1 MSKFI
6 QLLNKKAIERDVVL
20 EMILLDNL
28 LNSLSPINNIRKIGI
43 KQVYANTVLIKQS
56 VKLELTRVW
65 KEES

>member
-6 QLLNKKAIERDVVL
+6 QLLNRKVIERDVVL
-20 EMILLDNL
+20 EMMLLDNL

-65 KEES
+65 KEEF

>member
-6 QLLNKKAIERDVVL
+6 QLLNRKVIERDVVL
-20 EMILLDNL
+20 EMMLLDNL

>member
-6 QLLNKKAIERDVVL
+6 QLLNRKVIERDVVL
-20 EMILLDNL
+20 EMMLLDNL

-56 VKLELTRVW
+56 VKLELTRIW

>member
-6 QLLNKKAIERDVVL
+6 QLLNKKVIERDVVL

>member
-6 QLLNKKAIERDVVL
+6 QLLNRKAIERDVVL
-20 EMILLDNL
+20 EMMLLDNL